1 MAIKYGRP
9 IESRVRVVPA
19 EAKARAETPPLELTT
34 RLRRN
39 RRTEWARRM
48 VRENVLTT
56 NDLIWPMFVADG
68 PRAPVASM
76 PGVDRLPIDEI
87 VRAAERAAKLTI
99 PCIALFPYT
108 DPTLRDE
115 TGSEAL
121 NAENLICRAVRAVKQ
136 AVPEV
141 GVLCDVAL
149 DPYTSHGH
157 DGLMHEGTILNDE
170 TVAVLVR
177 QALVQAEAG
186 CDIIAPSDMMDGRVG
201 AIRAGLDAAG
211 FTDVQIMAYT
221 AKYASAF
228 YGPFRDA
235 VGSSATLTGDKRTY
249 QMDPGNTDEALREAE
264 LDIAEGADMIMV
276 KPGLPYLDILQRVKD
291 AFGMPTFAYQVSGE
305 YAMVMAAAQNGWI
318 DGDKAMVET
327 LIAFKRA
334 GADGVLSYFAPRVA
348 EKLLKS

>member
-19 EAKARAETPPLELTT
+19 EAKARAEAPPLELTT

-108 DPTLRDE
+108 DPNLRDE

-121 NAENLICRAVRAVKQ
+121 NAENLVCRAVRAVKQ
-136 AVPEV
+136 AVPEI
-141 GVLCDVAL
+141 GVL
-149 DPYTSHGH
+149 
-157 DGLMHEGTILNDE
+157 
-170 TVAVLVR
+170 
-177 QALVQAEAG
+177 
-186 CDIIAPSDMMDGRVG
+186 
-201 AIRAGLDAAG
+201 
-211 FTDVQIMAYT
+211 
-221 AKYASAF
+221 
-228 YGPFRDA
+228 
-235 VGSSATLTGDKRTY
+235 
-249 QMDPGNTDEALREAE
+249 
-264 LDIAEGADMIMV
+264 
-276 KPGLPYLDILQRVKD
+276 
-291 AFGMPTFAYQVSGE
+291 
-305 YAMVMAAAQNGWI
+305 
-318 DGDKAMVET
+318 
-327 LIAFKRA
+327 
-334 GADGVLSYFAPRVA
+334 
-348 EKLLKS
+348 